1 MRRLAFLLGL
11 ALLAGLAACAGRPGQ
26 REQEQEQE
34 EQVLSVTAPAEEDAA
49 PAAPATPA
57 GELPEPQEESP
68 EVSAGAA
75 QPSASEAEPAVSGQK
90 SARALPEP
98 RPPAE
103 PKKAPAKKAA
113 TKPAKSAKD
122 TKAAASAPADA
133 SAKPPAA
140 EARPPAAGT
149 TSPAS
154 AEAAVRAPDRR
165 EVLAR
170 KGDTVVLDLEGR
182 GWLLL
187 PGDRRGISFL
197 GAESGPQR
205 TSFSFKAL
213 ELGEYDLAFQL
224 QDNARGAAT
233 GEVVRLRV
241 LPEEKLRE
249 LLAAGQA
256 ASSASP
262 AGQPG
267 AAAGLSA
274 GGESADPARLQKA
287 ERLFAGGFYDLALP
301 EYLAVYREADPL
313 LNDRLA
319 AIYLAKGEAA
329 AAAKFY
335 DRNLSA
341 GAPYGGQAVI
351 GLVRAGLAMASPELV
366 LQHLP
371 ALLELPPAQT
381 QAELLDVAGFAIS
394 QGRYPLA
401 LELLSEYLRR
411 HPRGSGLDTVYFQL
425 ARIYEL
431 ESPLRDVRL
440 AREYYRK
447 VYEEFPES
455 EHAAKARERILY
467 LDRHFFHVQ

>member
-1 MRRLAFLLGL
+1 M
-11 ALLAGLAACAGRPGQ
+11 PGSGH
-26 REQEQEQE
+26 RGGG
-34 EQVLSVTAPAEEDAA
+34 AP
-49 PAAPATPA
+49 
-57 GELPEPQEESP
+57 
-68 EVSAGAA
+68 AGAA
-75 QPSASEAEPAVSGQK
+75 GG
-90 SARALPEP
+90 
-98 RPPAE
+98 
-103 PKKAPAKKAA
+103 KAA
-113 TKPAKSAKD
+113 GAPGRRAGGVECQPRR
-122 TKAAASAPADA
+122 AAWS
-133 SAKPPAA
+133 
-140 EARPPAAGT
+140 
-149 TSPAS
+149 
-154 AEAAVRAPDRR
+154 
-165 EVLAR
+165 
-170 KGDTVVLDLEGR
+170 R
-182 GWLLL
+182 GG
-187 PGDRRGISFL
+187 PFRRRGK
-197 GAESGPQR
+197 R
-205 TSFSFKAL
+205 
-213 ELGEYDLAFQL
+213 
-224 QDNARGAAT
+224 
-233 GEVVRLRV
+233 
-241 LPEEKLRE
+241 
-249 LLAAGQA
+249 
-256 ASSASP
+256 
-262 AGQPG
+262 
-267 AAAGLSA
+267 
-274 GGESADPARLQKA
+274 DPARLQKA

-467 LDRHFFHVQ
+467 LDAIFSTCSRRVDKAWEYCIHLQAYA